1 MGTPAEDEA
10 AALRARQ
17 MLYDTYVGPS
27 AGETTLPAPGI
38 PIPEGLPT
46 DVSIEGVSG
55 VSGTCTV
62 YGSQQINKIP
72 AAGGKKTYPRF
83 LMVLPTHLVVFGFNA
98 AKRACT
104 GVKRAVHLS
113 DIKEVHFC
121 KLPAYHFLLN
131 MKEGSKEISLMWE
144 VQGQRRPWACVLAV
158 GDARSRFCD
167 DTLRVK
173 EHRDVT
179 SLRNSGVH
187 DKDSVGFVPLS
198 KRERSERT
206 KKVDARAS
214 TTELGVQALKR
225 TAQTAAKGASPVVA
239 VPEVAK
245 DLQLPV
251 TIVINRSNPSEGVG
265 IELVDLVLQKVQ
277 PNTPSQAAGAQICLG
292 LSLTHC
298 EGELVDSIKQLQT
311 LMGGKTT
318 FTLQFGLR
326 NEVVLDIRPGESL
339 GFEYS
344 ETPKGIVLKG
354 VVPGSPA
361 ERCGVGKFVGCAFA
375 AIDGAP
381 VASLADL
388 LRAKEGKERMILRF
402 SDVLKERAPDDAGM
416 LTSPRAASPQRQLPG
431 DQQQQQQPWNANTSA
446 AAAATTTASPTA
458 AAPAA
463 PWLQQDSAA
472 GAAGAAAAPSLSG
485 SGFGAQHPQTAAPP
499 PLQAPTGSPQHIAPG
514 TGAGLPAV
522 REMTVTRS
530 AADVELGL
538 SYKERH
544 VPHQTDKKY
553 VFHLPA
559 PGSPCERCGFGELPP
574 NTYYVEKVDGV
585 PVNGPELLE
594 LTEGKTQVTFTF
606 RNVDSKPDEDAAAS
620 APAPT
625 AATAGA
631 GADATIVRSDP
642 REPLGLLLDRFRVCG
657 VEEGS
662 PAERCGFAR
671 HVGRRLV
678 TVNGVRVRVIPE
690 YLSAVEG
697 CERIEYG
704 FTDSPD
710 AAPAPVPQA
719 GPPGAP
725 SYPPSDFESAAS
737 RAMVPLQ
744 VGGAAATGL
753 VDQGYAVASDAGLDE
768 ELVEVNPEG
777 SGGAYATVMHAVAQL
792 VDRQSRTEDLLCTL
806 LSSLQGSVNAPI
818 DDSPPQLSQQPHH
831 HHHHRSSG
839 QPSHRHGGSKRSR
852 RERKYLPIAGGP
864 EPPAASP
871 AAPPAP
877 PSFGLP
883 PPPSQ
888 QVPQP
893 LSYYTPPPRQPS
905 PTPAGGLHPSI
916 VAAEPLDPYF
926 GQAATGGYPRRDAYA
941 DMPVFSAQ
949 PAIDLRPA
957 ASSLSPRS
965 PTGGS
970 PSQMFHLPRGSPLP
984 QAGSSYGSPQ
994 NGGPGSY
1001 SKIEIDLSAGKVLLM

>member
-1 MGTPAEDEA
+1 MT
-10 AALRARQ
+10 
-17 MLYDTYVGPS
+17 
-27 AGETTLPAPGI
+27 
-38 PIPEGLPT
+38 
-46 DVSIEGVSG
+46 G

-62 YGSQQINKIP
+62 YGTQQINKIP
-72 AAGGKKTYPRF
+72 AAGGKKTYANFRHHNPPPHTPHLSLTHSYPRL

-104 GVKRAVHLS
+104 GVKRAVHLA

-121 KLPAYHFLLN
+121 KVPAYHFLLN

-167 DTLRVK
+167 DTLRVR
-173 EHRDVT
+173 EHRDVG

-206 KKVDARAS
+206 KKVDARAI
-214 TTELGVQALKR
+214 TTELGLAALKR

-239 VPEVAK
+239 VPAVAK

-277 PNTPSQAAGAQICLG
+277 PNTPAQASGAQMCLG

-298 EGELVDSIKQLQT
+298 EQELVDSIKQLQA
-311 LMGGKTT
+311 LMDGKTT
-318 FTLQFGLR
+318 FALQFGLR
-326 NEVVLDIRPGESL
+326 NEVVLEIRAGESL

-361 ERCGVGKFVGCAFA
+361 DRCGVGKFVGCSFA
-375 AIDGAP
+375 AIDGEP

-388 LRAKEGKERMILRF
+388 LRGKEGKERMILRF

-416 LTSPRAASPQRQLPG
+416 LTSPRAASPQRHLPG
-431 DQQQQQQPWNANTSA
+431 EQQQQQQQQQQPWNASTSA
-446 AAAATTTASPTA
+446 AAAATTTASPTT
-458 AAPAA
+458 AAPA
-463 PWLQQDSAA
+463 PWLQDSATAA
-472 GAAGAAAAPSLSG
+472 GAPAAAPPLSGSG

-499 PLQAPTGSPQHIAPG
+499 PLQPPSGSPQHIAPG

-522 REMTVTRS
+522 REMVVTRS

-544 VPHQTDKKY
+544 VPHQADKKF

-585 PVNGPELLE
+585 PVIGPELLSM
-594 LTEGKTQVTFTF
+594 TEGKTQVAFTF
-606 RNVDSKPDEDAAAS
+606 RNVDSKPDEDAPPQ
-620 APAPT
+620 APQTT
-625 AATAGA
+625 ADA
-631 GADATIVRSDP
+631 ADATIVRSDP

-662 PAERCGFAR
+662 PAQRCGFAR

-737 RAMVPLQ
+737 RAVVPMQ
-744 VGGAAATGL
+744 VGGAAGAGL
-753 VDQGYAVASDAGLDE
+753 VDQGYAVASDAGLDD

-806 LSSLQGSVNAPI
+806 LSSLQGSVNPPI
-818 DDSPPQLSQQPHH
+818 EDSSPQLSQQPHH

-888 QVPQP
+888 QVQQP

-926 GQAATGGYPRRDAYA
+926 GPAASGGYPRRDAYA

-957 ASSLSPRS
+957 TSSLSPRS